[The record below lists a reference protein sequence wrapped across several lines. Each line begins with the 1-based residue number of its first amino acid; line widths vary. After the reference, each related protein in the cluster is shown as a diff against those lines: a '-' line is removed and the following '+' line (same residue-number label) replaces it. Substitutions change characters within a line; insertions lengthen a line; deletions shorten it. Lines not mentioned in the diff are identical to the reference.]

1 MDFKAVQQVG
11 TLLVSLT
18 QPQATQLDP
27 ELLGKLKA
35 LLRCSDELVEYA
47 QARLMDRLA
56 ANNAQ
61 ARKLAV
67 ELCNVLFSRSKCF
80 RRVLAGQFS
89 QFVELGV
96 GHKSD
101 KPLPPPAAAAAALRE
116 RSLEVIE
123 KWHEAW
129 GLHYPQVTAAY
140 KYLKKQYKFPEISS
154 RAAAAAAAEAE
165 QQRRHQQ
172 LLLGRYEQ
180 LSQEWPQQ
188 RQQLDSLLHQMREC
202 FELLQQP
209 VLQHPLQ
216 EQDAAADAAD
226 EVQQQQQQQDLHNAV
241 AQGAEGPAS
250 DAATTNTE
258 PVAAEVQAAVI
269 AQGTDEDQEW
279 EDVGGQQPQAAS
291 DADFDMDEL
300 VGDFQEPM
308 APDPDHLARSETV
321 LQQLADLARQA
332 QLAAA
337 GPLLD
342 WLRILTQLQLPE
354 QRQQQERQRLL
365 RAVVDVRAQ
374 MQAYLSEAAVYGVA
388 AGAAAGQSQPQNL
401 AVQRAQQDARSDW
414 LLAHYSVNQ
423 HGMELYNHW
432 GAVDANTSIPQDKLQ
447 QLAQP
452 AQLAELGAEQ
462 IVKMVQPL
470 VKRKKQ
476 VKRKNHFDRHQSD
489 RKLCVKPSWRR
500 PKGIDGRVRRKFKG
514 AIRMPN
520 VGYGTNKKDRHV
532 LPNGFK
538 KVLVHN
544 VKDLEMLL
552 MHNRVFCAEV
562 AHDVSARKR
571 KEIVER
577 AATLNIALTNKAAR
591 LRSQEDE

>member
-35 LLRCSDELVEYA
+35 LLRCSNELVEYA

-67 ELCNVLFSRSKCF
+67 ELCDVLFSRSKCF
-80 RRVLAGQFS
+80 RQVLAGQFS

-96 GHKSD
+96 GHKPD

-209 VLQHPLQ
+209 VPQHPLQ

-226 EVQQQQQQQDLHNAV
+226 EVQQQQQQDLHNAV

-269 AQGTDEDQEW
+269 AQGTADEDQEW
-279 EDVGGQQPQAAS
+279 EDVGAQQPQAAS

-337 GPLLD
+337 GPLLV

-374 MQAYLSEAAVYGVA
+374 M
-388 AGAAAGQSQPQNL
+388 
-401 AVQRAQQDARSDW
+401 
-414 LLAHYSVNQ
+414 Q